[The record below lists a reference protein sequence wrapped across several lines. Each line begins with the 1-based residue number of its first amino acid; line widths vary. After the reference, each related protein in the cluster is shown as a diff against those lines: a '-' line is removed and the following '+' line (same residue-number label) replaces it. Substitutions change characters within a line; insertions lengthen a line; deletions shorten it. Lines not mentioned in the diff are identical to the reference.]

1 MKNIFYI
8 NRGNEYLEKIRNAVF
23 NYQEMIKN
31 MSEEMDKLEMC
42 NTLYQESITKRNE
55 LLNKIRD
62 YLIECKQDKSTV
74 DIDKLISMLD

>member
-8 NRGNEYLEKIRNAVF
+8 NKGSEYLEKIRNSVF
-23 NYQEMIKN
+23 NYQEMIKD
-31 MSEEMDKLEMC
+31 MSVEMDKLEMC

-62 YLIECKQDKSTV
+62 YLITCKQDKTSV
-74 DIDKLISMLD
+74 DIDKLINMLD

>member
-8 NRGNEYLEKIRNAVF
+8 NKGNEYLEKIRNSVF

-31 MSEEMDKLEMC
+31 MSGELDKLEMC
-42 NTLYQESITKRNE
+42 NTLYQESIIKRNE

-62 YLIECKQDKSTV
+62 YLLECKQDKSIP
-74 DIDKLISMLD
+74 DIDTLLKWLD

>member
-8 NRGNEYLEKIRNAVF
+8 NKGNEYLEKIRNAVF
-23 NYQEMIKN
+23 NYQEMIKD
-31 MSEEMDKLEMC
+31 MSGEMDKLEMC

-62 YLIECKQDKSTV
+62 YLIECKQDKTSV
-74 DIDKLISMLD
+74 DIDELISWLD

>member
-1 MKNIFYI
+1 MKNMFYI
-8 NRGNEYLEKIRNAVF
+8 NKGNDYLERIRSSVF
-23 NYQEMIKN
+23 NYQEMIKD
-31 MSEEMDKLEMC
+31 MSGEIDKLEMC

-74 DIDKLISMLD
+74 DIDKLISWLD

>member
-8 NRGNEYLEKIRNAVF
+8 NKGNEYLEKIRNAVF
-23 NYQEMIKN
+23 NYQEMIKD
-31 MSEEMDKLEMC
+31 MSGEMDKLEMC

-55 LLNKIRD
+55 LLNKIRE
-62 YLIECKQDKSTV
+62 YLIECKQGKSTV

>member
-8 NRGNEYLEKIRNAVF
+8 NKGNEYLERIRSSVF
-23 NYQEMIKN
+23 NYQEMIKD
-31 MSEEMDKLEMC
+31 MSGEMDKLEMC

-55 LLNKIRD
+55 LLNKIRE

>member
-31 MSEEMDKLEMC
+31 MSGEMDKLEMC

-62 YLIECKQDKSTV
+62 YLIECKQDKTSV

>member
-8 NRGNEYLEKIRNAVF
+8 NKGNEYLEKIRNAVF
-23 NYQEMIKN
+23 NYQEMIKD
-31 MSEEMDKLEMC
+31 MSGEMDKLEMC

-55 LLNKIRD
+55 LLNKIRE

-74 DIDKLISMLD
+74 DIDKLISWLD

>member
-1 MKNIFYI
+1 MKNMFYI
-8 NRGNEYLEKIRNAVF
+8 NKGNVYLENIRNAVF
-23 NYQEMIKN
+23 NYQEMIKD
-31 MSEEMDKLEMC
+31 MSGEMDKLEMC

-74 DIDKLISMLD
+74 DIDMLINWLD

>member
-8 NRGNEYLEKIRNAVF
+8 NKGNDYLEKIRNAVF
-23 NYQEMIKN
+23 NYQEMIKD
-31 MSEEMDKLEMC
+31 MSGEMDKLEMC

-62 YLIECKQDKSTV
+62 YLITCKQDKSTV
-74 DIDKLISMLD
+74 DIDMLIDWLD

>member
-8 NRGNEYLEKIRNAVF
+8 NKGYEYLEKIRNAVF
-23 NYQEMIKN
+23 NYQEMIKD
-31 MSEEMDKLEMC
+31 MSGEMDKLEMC
-42 NTLYQESITKRNE
+42 NTLYQESIIKRNE

-74 DIDKLISMLD
+74 DIDMLINWLD

>member
-8 NRGNEYLEKIRNAVF
+8 NKGNEYLEKIRNAVC
-23 NYQEMIKN
+23 NYQDMIKD
-31 MSEEMDKLEMC
+31 MSRKIDKLEMC

-55 LLNKIRD
+55 LLNEIRK

-74 DIDKLISMLD
+74 DIDKLLNMLD